1 MSTKPQRRSK
11 LRCSQWLGC
20 ELPGLPLSH
29 HPVPC
34 FRSQNSSFSHLK
46 LWVPWPT
53 SSCSNLAAR
62 VPPYAPMGST
72 LLDLTKSATVW
83 HFVPGSVHLTV
94 SSSPWMSQVTG
105 FHVLHPLT
113 IHLELR
119 NTGQLQIVAGMN
131 GATNEQPWK
140 RRCLFRAPTLS
151 HLDIPD
157 NGTAGSYVISI
168 FVSFYRKLH
177 SVTMISVPIYI
188 PPMVHPG
195 LPSYTSSLTIRV

>member
-1 MSTKPQRRSK
+1 
-11 LRCSQWLGC
+11 
-20 ELPGLPLSH
+20 
-29 HPVPC
+29 
-34 FRSQNSSFSHLK
+34 
-46 LWVPWPT
+46 
-53 SSCSNLAAR
+53 
-62 VPPYAPMGST
+62 MGST

-119 NTGQLQIVAGMN
+119 NTGRLHIVAGMN
-131 GATNEQPWK
+131 GSTNEQPWK
-140 RRCLFRAPTLS
+140 GRCLFRAPTLS

-188 PPMVHPG
+188 PPTVHPG